1 MVFVGIWMEVEV
13 KSVDSQGRVSLPP
26 DWRRDVLGEGG
37 EVVILRVGDELK
49 IRAHRRK
56 RLSEFFDSVDVDIES
71 DLSDWD
77 SVKREL
83 LNKEAASR

>member
-1 MVFVGIWMEVEV
+1 MGINTEVEV

-26 DWRRDVLGEGG
+26 DWRRDVLGGDN
-37 EVVILRVGDELK
+37 EVVIMRVGDELK
-49 IRAHRRK
+49 IRPHRRK

-83 LNKEAASR
+83 LSKEAAPR

>member
-1 MVFVGIWMEVEV
+1 MNTEVEV
-13 KSVDSQGRVSLPP
+13 KAVDSQGRVSLPP
-26 DWRRDVLGEGG
+26 DWRRDVLGEDG

-49 IRAHRRK
+49 IRAHRRR

-77 SVKREL
+77 SVKKEL
-83 LNKEAASR
+83 LNKEAAPR